1 MTPVE
6 RMSALDAEF
15 LHLEDGVNHMHIGA
29 CAVFEGP
36 CPTDDEARGLFTAA
50 LPRIPRYRQRLHTIP
65 FELGR
70 PVWEDDPTFALADH
84 LFHTTVAAPGG
95 DDELQ
100 DLMAGVMSTELDRRH
115 PLWEA
120 WVVDGLADD
129 RWALLA
135 KVHHCI
141 VDGVAGMDLMEVV
154 LDDSP
159 TAAAESTGRDEWE
172 AEPGPSDTRLAMDAV
187 GDLVQ
192 PLLAASRRLLG
203 AVAHPGD
210 ALRGLRR
217 LGSGLRSWVDEAWP
231 TPRSTIGGTI
241 GPDRRWTWAR
251 ATLAEA
257 KAIRAARGGT
267 VNDVILAAVTRG
279 FRDLL
284 EARGEDPALHE
295 VRTLVPVSVRAR
307 HGVLDNEVS
316 ALVAE
321 LPVGYAVAELRYE
334 AVRSETLCLKLSDEP
349 EAGEAVTALA
359 ELVPA
364 PLMAFGTR
372 AAVALLRHHPQRNIT
387 TVTTNVPGPQYPLY
401 AAGRRMV
408 GYFPYVPVAFGI
420 RYAVAVLSYDGDL
433 FFGLTGDQESSP
445 DLDVLARG
453 IEAGFAELRLPERGA

>member
-1 MTPVE
+1 
-6 RMSALDAEF
+6 MSALDAEF

-36 CPTDDEARGLFTAA
+36 CPSDTEARDLFAAA

-65 FELGR
+65 FDLGR
-70 PVWEDDPTFALADH
+70 PVWEDDPAFTLNDH
-84 LFHTTVAAPGG
+84 LFHTALPAPGG
-95 DDELQ
+95 DNELQ
-100 DLMAGVMSTELDRRH
+100 GLTAEVMSTELDRRH

-120 WVVDGLADD
+120 WVVDGLADG

-141 VDGVAGMDLMEVV
+141 VDGVAGVDLMEVV
-154 LDDSP
+154 LDDTP
-159 TAAAESTGRDEWE
+159 TAAVAGSADRDEWT
-172 AEPGPSDTRLAMDAV
+172 AAPPPSDTRLALGAL

-192 PLLAASRRLLG
+192 PVLAASRRLLG
-203 AVAHPGD
+203 AATRPGD
-210 ALRGLRR
+210 AVRGLRR
-217 LGSGLRSWVDEAWP
+217 LGSGVRSWVGEAWP
-231 TPRSTIGGTI
+231 TPRSAIGGTI

-284 EARGEDPALHE
+284 EARGEDPATTE
-295 VRTLVPVSVRAR
+295 VRSLVPVSVRAE

-316 ALVAE
+316 ALVAD

-334 AVRSETLCLKLSDEP
+334 AVRSETFYLKLSDEA

-372 AAVALLRHHPQRNIT
+372 AAAALLRHHPQRNIT

-420 RYAVAVLSYDGDL
+420 RYAVAVLSYDGEL

-445 DLDVLARG
+445 DLDVLAHG
-453 IEAGFAELRLPERGA
+453 IEAGFAELRLREG